1 MRKQYNHEKRLAP
14 SRVKRGRAVLV
25 GYGMDDAGG
34 HVRYSR
40 GSSVELY
47 GGSPGV
53 HAEMQ
58 KRAARIQDEIARLGI
73 SLDGMTYE
81 QYLAVK
87 EIVDRVNCG
96 ALQ

>member
-1 MRKQYNHEKRLAP
+1 MRKHHNEERLAP
-14 SRVKRGRAVLV
+14 ARVKRGRAVLV
-25 GYGMDDAGG
+25 GYGLDDAGG

-47 GGSPGV
+47 GGSQDA

-58 KRAARIQDEIARLGI
+58 KRAAIIQDEIARLGI
-73 SLDGMTYE
+73 ALDGMTYE

-87 EIVDRVNCG
+87 EIVNRVG
-96 ALQ
+96 RKA